1 MHHAWVSHDI
11 ILNAPSFFSKFARA
25 DASCGA
31 SNRGLDAG
39 VLGGIVFWFGHF
51 TSNARHCL
59 FPQTSRESHVCK
71 FLGGVVVLSPIAVA
85 DMAAKHLLLATLAC
99 QFLCGHAGFIFS
111 PPHAQLSG
119 KDDSS
124 FIRKGHS
131 MAEELLKVLESIAAG
146 ILQLKSKFCVTGIAW
161 KW

>member
-1 MHHAWVSHDI
+1 MRPLPSQSLPEQTQAVAPANGGLMLVCWVAS
-11 ILNAPSFFSKFARA
+11 SF
-25 DASCGA
+25 
-31 SNRGLDAG
+31 GLDT
-39 VLGGIVFWFGHF
+39 LSF

-59 FPQTSRESHVCK
+59 FPQTSRASHVCK
-71 FLGGVVVLSPIAVA
+71 FLGGVVVPSPIAVA

-99 QFLCGHAGFIFS
+99 QFLYGHAGFIFS